1 MTLALPDG
9 IQWGCLEQSEKI
21 MPRSAKNL
29 KAMSGVNN
37 SPPHVAAQPSNTH
50 SHIPPADDVLLTED
64 ELARRWRLA
73 SAKKLQADR
82 VKGIGCPFVR
92 IGRCVRYRMSDVLAH
107 EAANLRQSTT
117 GG

>member
-1 MTLALPDG
+1 MTVRDSAG
-9 IQWGCLEQSEKI
+9 S
-21 MPRSAKNL
+21 RSR
-29 KAMSGVNN
+29 
-37 SPPHVAAQPSNTH
+37 PHTRPS
-50 SHIPPADDVLLTED
+50 IPATPERHVQIAPADDTLLTED

-82 VKGIGCPFVR
+82 VKGVGCPFVR